1 MSTHETGLPCL
12 IKVYE
17 NFDSFKINDIVEFI
31 GILSQ
36 DPSLAYM
43 HDEHTDAV
51 YMSLREQQMKLP
63 AENEEENSME
73 TESAQ
78 TNTRQ
83 QVLSSFPPSLVPRLN
98 CIKSY
103 HLKHNNP
110 LLSRIEPNT
119 SSK

>member
-1 MSTHETGLPCL
+1 MNQLKIMVKQWFDHNCDTVVTNYFFILDITLNFPLSTHETGLPCL

-78 TNTRQ
+78 TLEEF
-83 QVLSSFPPSLVPRLN
+83 V
-98 CIKSY
+98 
-103 HLKHNNP
+103 
-110 LLSRIEPNT
+110 
-119 SSK
+119 